1 MRSYGMSQRPASHRV
16 SASSVSSL
24 CGRRGSFRFLSA
36 RTTSGCTSTGA
47 ARGFIVLRSAASC
60 AEINR
65 SAASHDPTSV
75 RSSRRLVGLA
85 GRGSGFFRSMQS
97 LDSLSVQGS
106 ATSIDPMGAGRRGRG
121 AAGILYTVLHG
132 SRARRRDRSIHM
144 AKTLNDLPPRAAL
157 VEVARDFHQ
166 RGWMSGTA
174 GNLSVRTDDDNFW
187 ITASGRPKGRLD
199 ESDFLLV
206 RIQDG
211 EVVERAAP
219 GNKPSA
225 ETAIHRAIYA
235 LFPDA
240 RACLHGHSVDGCL
253 VSGRAKRAAK
263 ALRLPAIEM
272 LKGFDIWVQNP
283 KVDLPL
289 FEKP

>member
-1 MRSYGMSQRPASHRV
+1 
-16 SASSVSSL
+16 
-24 CGRRGSFRFLSA
+24 
-36 RTTSGCTSTGA
+36 
-47 ARGFIVLRSAASC
+47 
-60 AEINR
+60 
-65 SAASHDPTSV
+65 
-75 RSSRRLVGLA
+75 
-85 GRGSGFFRSMQS
+85 
-97 LDSLSVQGS
+97 
-106 ATSIDPMGAGRRGRG
+106 
-121 AAGILYTVLHG
+121 
-132 SRARRRDRSIHM
+132 M

-174 GNLSVRTDDDNFW
+174 GNLSVRTDDNNFW
-187 ITASGRPKGRLD
+187 ITASGRPKGMLD
-199 ESDFLLV
+199 ENDFLLV

-225 ETAIHRAIYA
+225 ETVIHRAIYA

-263 ALRLPAIEM
+263 VLRLPAIEM
-272 LKGFDIWVQNP
+272 LKGFDIWKQNP

-289 FEKP
+289 FENTLEVTKIATEIGKRLGKTPPALSALMIRGHGATVWGHGLQEAYNRFECLEFILSVAARAR

>member
-1 MRSYGMSQRPASHRV
+1 M
-16 SASSVSSL
+16 
-24 CGRRGSFRFLSA
+24 
-36 RTTSGCTSTGA
+36 T
-47 ARGFIVLRSAASC
+47 
-60 AEINR
+60 
-65 SAASHDPTSV
+65 
-75 RSSRRLVGLA
+75 
-85 GRGSGFFRSMQS
+85 
-97 LDSLSVQGS
+97 
-106 ATSIDPMGAGRRGRG
+106 
-121 AAGILYTVLHG
+121 
-132 SRARRRDRSIHM
+132 
-144 AKTLNDLPPRAAL
+144 KTLNDLPPRAAL

-166 RGWMSGTA
+166 RGWMNGTA
-174 GNLSVRTDDDNFW
+174 GNLSVRADDGNFW

-225 ETAIHRAIYA
+225 ETAIHRAVYT

-253 VSGRAKRAAK
+253 ASGRAKRGAK

-272 LKGFDIWVQNP
+272 LKGFDIWQQNP

-289 FEKP
+289 FENTLDVAKIAAEIGKRLKKTPPALSALLIRGHGATVWGRDLQEAYNRLECLEFVLSVVAHVRVR